1 MHCRAKAGILK
12 TSLSEYLGTQK
23 CPLQHG
29 GHKPGSE
36 QQDGATQTPLPEP
49 QVPQVPGTAALRWAH
64 AAGSQPCS
72 QGRQPDFKYT
82 LNYSS
87 CYSACWRHR
96 GLDTGSL
103 PGCTLTSMPRAT
115 ATSHPEGEGSS
126 RGGLAGLCPL
136 HRPPTA
142 HGSATPCC
150 QISLLVLP
158 AAPCFR
164 LH

>member
-12 TSLSEYLGTQK
+12 TSLSEYLGSQR

-36 QQDGATQTPLPEP
+36 EQDGAMQTPLPEP
-49 QVPQVPGTAALRWAH
+49 QVRQVPGTAALRWAH

-87 CYSACWRHR
+87 RYSACWRHR

-103 PGCTLTSMPRAT
+103 PGCTLTSLPTAT

-126 RGGLAGLCPL
+126 SRGRLAGLCPL
-136 HRPPTA
+136 HRLPAA
-142 HGSATPCC
+142 HSSATPCC
-150 QISLLVLP
+150 QISLLVLSV
-158 AAPCFR
+158 APCW